1 MSQPLNGPD
10 DAPLVDPTTP
20 LPPVTG
26 SGAAPVPAAGPAG
39 AGDPPP
45 PAAGQPTEAPTVAHP
60 APVVPGQPAEPPTVA
75 YPAPTGPAQPTVA
88 FPAVPAAGH
97 PSPGA
102 GQPAPAGPGVPPPY
116 YAPVSGVPA
125 SGVPVGGPHPYPGM
139 PMSGAPYGQPMSAPP
154 GSGLPYGTP
163 PPPAGGKRRTVLVLS
178 IVVALLFTV
187 GAVMTG
193 LFVTRSNELNR
204 TERELTGQVADRDTR
219 LAANSREIERLNRG
233 LEAANDRIKAV
244 EQDLTGT
251 KNDRDEQARQ
261 KAVIANCLD
270 LFSKAMTA
278 SSESAFKKALE
289 EADKVCAEA
298 DGYL

>member
-10 DAPLVDPTTP
+10 DPPPVDPTTP
-20 LPPVTG
+20 LPPVTAP
-26 SGAAPVPAAGPAG
+26 GAAYAPPPYHPPVSALPTPGAPVPGG
-39 AGDPPP
+39 S
-45 PAAGQPTEAPTVAHP
+45 QP
-60 APVVPGQPAEPPTVA
+60 
-75 YPAPTGPAQPTVA
+75 Y
-88 FPAVPAAGH
+88 
-97 PSPGA
+97 
-102 GQPAPAGPGVPPPY
+102 PGVPVSGGPQPY
-116 YAPVSGVPA
+116 PGAPMSGVPM
-125 SGVPVGGPHPYPGM
+125 SGVPV
-139 PMSGAPYGQPMSAPP
+139 GQPMSAPP
-154 GSGLPYGTP
+154 GPGLPYGP
-163 PPPAGGKRRTVLVLS
+163 PPPVAGGRRRTVLVLS
-178 IVVALLFTV
+178 IVVALLFSV

-193 LFVTRSNELNR
+193 LFVTKNNELTR
-204 TERELTGQVADRDTR
+204 TERELGGQVADRDTR

-278 SSESAFKKALE
+278 TSESAFKKAID

>member
-39 AGDPPP
+39 AGNPP
-45 PAAGQPTEAPTVAHP
+45 PATAGQPTEPPTVAHP
-60 APVVPGQPAEPPTVA
+60 APAVPGQPAEPPTVA
-75 YPAPTGPAQPTVA
+75 HPAPT
-88 FPAVPAAGH
+88 
-97 PSPGA
+97 
-102 GQPAPAGPGVPPPY
+102 GPGVPPPY

-125 SGVPVGGPHPYPGM
+125 SGVPVGGPQPYPGV

-154 GSGLPYGTP
+154 GPGLPYGTP
-163 PPPAGGKRRTVLVLS
+163 APGGKRRTVLVLS

>member
-26 SGAAPVPAAGPAG
+26 SGAAPAPAG
-39 AGDPPP
+39 
-45 PAAGQPTEAPTVAHP
+45 
-60 APVVPGQPAEPPTVA
+60 
-75 YPAPTGPAQPTVA
+75 PTGPGQPTVA
-88 FPAVPAAGH
+88 FPPVP
-97 PSPGA
+97 
-102 GQPAPAGPGVPPPY
+102 PAPAGPGVPPPY
-116 YAPVSGVPA
+116 QAPVSGVPA
-125 SGVPVGGPHPYPGM
+125 SGVPVGGPQPYPGV
-139 PMSGAPYGQPMSAPP
+139 PMSGAPYGPPMSAPP
-154 GSGLPYGTP
+154 GSGLPYGT

-178 IVVALLFTV
+178 IVVALLFAV

-193 LFVTRSNELNR
+193 LFVTRSNELTR

-219 LAANSREIERLNRG
+219 LAANARDIERLNRA
-233 LEAANDRIKAV
+233 LEAANDRIKVV

-270 LFSKAMTA
+270 LVGKAMTA